1 MQTLIIF
8 MSFLDFLFFPSIVA
22 TIIAVIIEQILRR
35 VGNPEWHADSMMIR
49 RAMGVRKFFYRQAVI
64 VNVLWF
70 LGYAILLFTVGRQ
83 APQAMPDMIWQ
94 GGLSG

>member
-1 MQTLIIF
+1 MQTLIII
-8 MSFLDFLFFPSIVA
+8 MSFLDFIFYPTIVA
-22 TIIAVIIEQILRR
+22 TLIAVVIEQIIRR
-35 VGNPEWHADSMMIR
+35 VGNPEWHQDSVMIQ

-83 APQAMPDMIWQ
+83 APQAMPDMIWK
-94 GGLSG
+94 G

>member
-8 MSFLDFLFFPSIVA
+8 MSFLDFIFYPTIVA
-22 TIIAVIIEQILRR
+22 TIIAVIIEQIIRR
-35 VGNPEWHADSMMIR
+35 VGNSEWNQDRQWIN

-70 LGYAILLFTVGRQ
+70 LGYAILMFTVGRQ
-83 APQAMPDMIWQ
+83 APQAMPDMIWK
-94 GGLSG
+94 G

>member
-1 MQTLIIF
+1 MQTLIII
-8 MSFLDFLFFPSIVA
+8 MSFLDFIFYPTIVA

-35 VGNPEWHADSMMIR
+35 LANPEWSQDAQWIN
-49 RAMGVRKFFYRQAVI
+49 RAMGMRKFFYRQALI

-70 LGYAILLFTVGRQ
+70 LGYAILMFTVGRQ

-94 GGLSG
+94 

>member
-1 MQTLIIF
+1 MQALIII
-8 MSFLDFLFFPSIVA
+8 MSFLDFIFYPTIVA

-35 VGNPEWHADSMMIR
+35 VSNPEWNQDRQWIN
-49 RAMGVRKFFYRQAVI
+49 RAMGMRKFFYRQALI

-70 LGYAILLFTVGRQ
+70 LGYAILMFTVGRQ

-94 GGLSG
+94 G

>member
-8 MSFLDFLFFPSIVA
+8 MSFLDFIFYPTIVA

-35 VGNPEWHADSMMIR
+35 VGTPEWNQDQQWIN
-49 RAMGVRKFFYRQAVI
+49 RAMGMRKFFYRQALI

-70 LGYAILLFTVGRQ
+70 LGYAILLFSVGRQ
-83 APQAMPDMIWQ
+83 APQAMPDMIWK
-94 GGLSG
+94 G

>member
-8 MSFLDFLFFPSIVA
+8 MSFLDFIFYPTIVA

-35 VGNPEWHADSMMIR
+35 VGNPEWNQDAQWIN
-49 RAMGVRKFFYRQAVI
+49 RAMGVRKFFYRQALI

-70 LGYAILLFTVGRQ
+70 LGYAILLFSVGRQ
-83 APQAMPDMIWQ
+83 APQAMPDMIWK
-94 GGLSG
+94 G

>member
-1 MQTLIIF
+1 MQTLIII
-8 MSFLDFLFFPSIVA
+8 MSFLDFIFYPTIVA

-35 VGNPEWHADSMMIR
+35 VGNPEWSQDAQWIN
-49 RAMGVRKFFYRQAVI
+49 RAMGVRKFFYRQALI

-70 LGYAILLFTVGRQ
+70 LGYAILLFSVGRQ

-94 GGLSG
+94 G

>member
-8 MSFLDFLFFPSIVA
+8 MSFLDFIFYPTIVA

-35 VGNPEWHADSMMIR
+35 VSNPEWNQDRQWIN
-49 RAMGVRKFFYRQAVI
+49 RAMGMRKFFYRQALI

-70 LGYAILLFTVGRQ
+70 LGYAVLMFTVGRQ
-83 APQAMPDMIWQ
+83 APQAMPDMIWE
-94 GGLSG
+94 G

>member
-1 MQTLIIF
+1 MQTLIII
-8 MSFLDFLFFPSIVA
+8 MSFLDFIFYPTIVA

-35 VGNPEWHADSMMIR
+35 LANPEWSQDAQWIN
-49 RAMGVRKFFYRQAVI
+49 RAMGMRKFIYRQALI

-70 LGYAILLFTVGRQ
+70 LGYAILMFTVGRQ

-94 GGLSG
+94 G

>member
-1 MQTLIIF
+1 MQTLIII
-8 MSFLDFLFFPSIVA
+8 MSFLDFIFYPTIVA

-35 VGNPEWHADSMMIR
+35 VANPEWSQDAQWIN
-49 RAMGVRKFFYRQAVI
+49 RAMGVRKFFYRQALI

-70 LGYAILLFTVGRQ
+70 LGYAILMFTVGRQ

-94 GGLSG
+94 G

>member
-1 MQTLIIF
+1 MQALIII
-8 MSFLDFLFFPSIVA
+8 MSFLDFIFYPTIVA

-35 VGNPEWHADSMMIR
+35 VGNPAWSQDQQWIN

-83 APQAMPDMIWQ
+83 APQAMPDMIWK
-94 GGLSG
+94 G